1 MGAAQDNGLGQ
12 NRVSVS
18 LDVYP
23 CILFMGKEWTWI
35 FVYTTVMCFLT
46 LASEPSPK

>member
-1 MGAAQDNGLGQ
+1 MGAAQDKGPSQ

-23 CILFMGKEWTWI
+23 CILFMGEGMDLDLCLYHCDVFSDPCI
-35 FVYTTVMCFLT
+35 
-46 LASEPSPK
+46 